1 MLSLCPTVSN
11 QDNLSVLYGEDLS
24 KFVVYGDLNCPF
36 CFALHERFSAWD
48 LLTRIE
54 WRLIVHAPELSEAAF
69 SLEDESLLA
78 NEVFAIHHRAPDV
91 SVSLP
96 KRRPGSSLATR
107 LVMAI
112 SQYASDKAPELR
124 LALYRALWQDGLDL
138 SQPDVL
144 ETSLRKAGLA
154 KFLEADTKA
163 EANNGNPR
171 ERWEFWKLL
180 GPEPKELILW
190 QNRWETEESF
200 DRRIPLIENTQTNA
214 LLLGL
219 PSEEALYQFFLS
231 RREHFVNDDVCVFQ
245 PRPVIMVFGWMEHL
259 WSLVQIARESCE
271 ILHFSDFE
279 AYQQMMIENE
289 DIDFLFIEHEFVDDD
304 ILKSLTTLARS
315 RGLSWVLASRT
326 ASEEVEL
333 RALNHGAERYMA
345 LDSSSS
351 LHRARIDKLVS
362 DRRRLVSME
371 RDARV
376 DGMTQIANR
385 REFQF
390 RLEQVWQRVLD
401 RQDGSISLLLIDLDH
416 FKLYN
421 DHYGHLAG
429 DACLKRAAS
438 VFKSNLKR
446 SSDLVARYGGEEFA
460 VLVLDV
466 SQDQAMEIAERL
478 RGALLEDAIDH
489 QASPVNDCVTASIGV
504 ARIEYGART
513 SVGDLI
519 KLADDGLYA
528 AKGSGRNQVQV
539 PPV

>member
-1 MLSLCPTVSN
+1 MLSLCLTVSN
-11 QDNLSVLYGEDLS
+11 LDNLSVLHEEDLA

-36 CFALHERFSAWD
+36 CFALHERFNSWD
-48 LLTRIE
+48 LLSRVE

-91 SVSLP
+91 AVSLP
-96 KRRPGSSLATR
+96 RRRPGSSLATR

-124 LALYRALWQDGLDL
+124 LALYRALWQNGLDL

-144 ETSLRKAGLA
+144 ETSLREAGLG
-154 KFLEADTKA
+154 KFLDLDSKTETS
-163 EANNGNPR
+163 NGNPM

-190 QNRWETEESF
+190 QNRWETDESF

-219 PSEEALYQFFLS
+219 PSEEALYQFLLS
-231 RREHFVNDDVCVFQ
+231 RRAHFVNDDVCVFQ
-245 PRPVIMVFGWMEHL
+245 PRPVVMVFGWMEHL

-271 ILHFSDFE
+271 ILHFSDLE
-279 AYQQMMIENE
+279 TCQQMVVENE
-289 DIDFLFIEHEFVDDD
+289 DLDFLFIEHEFVDDEV
-304 ILKSLTTLARS
+304 LKSLTTLARS
-315 RGLSWVLASRT
+315 RGLSWVMASKSS
-326 ASEEVEL
+326 SEEIEL
-333 RALNHGAERYMA
+333 RALNHGAEQYIS

-351 LHRARIDKLVS
+351 LHKARIDKLVS
-362 DRRRLVSME
+362 DRRRFASME

-376 DGMTQIANR
+376 DGMTQVANR

-390 RLEQVWQRVLD
+390 RLEQEWQRVLD

-416 FKLYN
+416 FKPYN

-438 VFKSNLKR
+438 TFKSNLKR
-446 SSDLVARYGGEEFA
+446 ASDLVARYGGEEFA
-460 VLVLDV
+460 VLLLDV
-466 SQDQAMEIAERL
+466 SHEQAIQIAERL
-478 RGALLEDAIDH
+478 RSALVEEGIEHRD
-489 QASPVNDCVTASIGV
+489 SPVNEFVTASIGV
-504 ARIEYGART
+504 ARIDYGAQK

-519 KLADDGLYA
+519 KWADDALYA
-528 AKGSGRNQVQV
+528 AKGSGRNRVQA
-539 PPV
+539 PAM

>member
-1 MLSLCPTVSN
+1 MSD
-11 QDNLSVLYGEDLS
+11 QDNLSALYGEDLS

-48 LLTRIE
+48 LLTRVE

-112 SQYASDKAPELR
+112 SQYANDKAPELR

-144 ETSLRKAGLA
+144 ETSLREAGLE
-154 KFLEADTKA
+154 KFLDADSKA
-163 EANNGNPR
+163 ETNNGNPI

-180 GPEPKELILW
+180 GPEPKELTLW
-190 QNRWETEESF
+190 QNRWETDDSF

-219 PSEEALYQFFLS
+219 PSEEALYQFLLS
-231 RREHFVNDDVCVFQ
+231 RRAHFVNDDVCVFQ
-245 PRPVIMVFGWMEHL
+245 PRPVVMVFGWMEHL

-271 ILHFSDFE
+271 ILHFSDLE
-279 AYQQMMIENE
+279 ACQQMVVENE
-289 DIDFLFIEHEFVDDD
+289 DLDFLFIEHEFVDDD
-304 ILKSLTTLARS
+304 VLKSLTTLARS
-315 RGLSWVLASRT
+315 RGLSWVLASKT
-326 ASEEVEL
+326 AAEEVEL
-333 RALNHGAERYMA
+333 RALNHGAEQYMS

-351 LHRARIDKLVS
+351 LHKARIDKLVS
-362 DRRRLVSME
+362 DRRRFVSME

-390 RLEQVWQRVLD
+390 RLEQEWQRVLD
-401 RQDGSISLLLIDLDH
+401 RQQGSISLLLIDLDH
-416 FKLYN
+416 FKPYN

-438 VFKSNLKR
+438 VFKSSLKR

-466 SQDQAMEIAERL
+466 SQDQAMQIAERL
-478 RGALLEDAIDH
+478 RGALQEDAIEH
-489 QASPVNDCVTASIGV
+489 QASPVNDFVTASIGV
-504 ARIEYGART
+504 ARIECGGQS
-513 SVGDLI
+513 SVSDLI

-528 AKGSGRNQVQV
+528 AKGSGRNQVQ
-539 PPV
+539 PAPM

>member
-1 MLSLCPTVSN
+1 MSN
-11 QDNLSVLYGEDLS
+11 LDNLSVLHEEDLG

-36 CFALHERFSAWD
+36 CFALHERFNSWD
-48 LLTRIE
+48 LLSRVE

-91 SVSLP
+91 AVSLP

-124 LALYRALWQDGLDL
+124 LALYRALWQNGLDL

-144 ETSLRKAGLA
+144 ETSLREAGLG
-154 KFLEADTKA
+154 KFLDLDSKTETS
-163 EANNGNPR
+163 NGNPM

-180 GPEPKELILW
+180 GPEPKELIVW
-190 QNRWETEESF
+190 QNRWETDESF

-219 PSEEALYQFFLS
+219 PSEEALYQFLLS
-231 RREHFVNDDVCVFQ
+231 RRAHFVNDDVCVFQ
-245 PRPVIMVFGWMEHL
+245 PRPVVMVFGWMEHL

-271 ILHFSDFE
+271 ILHFSDLE
-279 AYQQMMIENE
+279 TCQEMVVENE
-289 DIDFLFIEHEFVDDD
+289 DLDFLFIEHEFVDDD
-304 ILKSLTTLARS
+304 VLKSLTTLARS
-315 RGLSWVLASRT
+315 RGLSWVMASK
-326 ASEEVEL
+326 SSLEEVEL
-333 RALNHGAERYMA
+333 RALNHGAEQYIS

-351 LHRARIDKLVS
+351 LHKARIDKLVS
-362 DRRRLVSME
+362 DRRRFASME

-390 RLEQVWQRVLD
+390 RLEQEWQRVLD
-401 RQDGSISLLLIDLDH
+401 RQQGSISLLLIDLDH
-416 FKLYN
+416 FKPYN
-421 DHYGHLAG
+421 DRYGHLAG

-446 SSDLVARYGGEEFA
+446 ASDLVARYGGEEFA
-460 VLVLDV
+460 VLLLDV
-466 SQDQAMEIAERL
+466 SHEQAIQIAERL
-478 RGALLEDAIDH
+478 RSTLVEEVIEHRD
-489 QASPVNDCVTASIGV
+489 SPVNEFVTASIGV
-504 ARIEYGART
+504 ARIDYGDQK

-519 KLADDGLYA
+519 KWADDALYA
-528 AKGSGRNQVQV
+528 AKGGGRNRVQAK
-539 PPV
+539 PF

>member
-1 MLSLCPTVSN
+1 MSN
-11 QDNLSVLYGEDLS
+11 LDNLSVLHEEDLG

-36 CFALHERFSAWD
+36 CFALHERFNSWD
-48 LLTRIE
+48 LLSRVE

-91 SVSLP
+91 AVSLP

-124 LALYRALWQDGLDL
+124 LALYRALWQNGLDL
-138 SQPDVL
+138 SQPNVL
-144 ETSLRKAGLA
+144 ETSLREAGLG
-154 KFLEADTKA
+154 KFLDLDSKTETS
-163 EANNGNPR
+163 NGNPM
-171 ERWEFWKLL
+171 EHWEFWKLL

-190 QNRWETEESF
+190 QNRWETDESF

-219 PSEEALYQFFLS
+219 PSEEALYQFLLS
-231 RREHFVNDDVCVFQ
+231 RRAHFVNDDVCVFQ
-245 PRPVIMVFGWMEHL
+245 PRPVVMVFGWMEHL

-271 ILHFSDFE
+271 ILHFSDLE
-279 AYQQMMIENE
+279 TCQQMVVENE
-289 DIDFLFIEHEFVDDD
+289 DLDFLFIEHEFVDDEV
-304 ILKSLTTLARS
+304 LKSLTTLARS
-315 RGLSWVLASRT
+315 RGLSWVMASKS
-326 ASEEVEL
+326 ASEEIEL
-333 RALNHGAERYMA
+333 RALNHGAEQYIS

-351 LHRARIDKLVS
+351 LHKARIDKLVS
-362 DRRRLVSME
+362 DRRRFASME

-390 RLEQVWQRVLD
+390 RLEQEWQRVLD
-401 RQDGSISLLLIDLDH
+401 RQQGSISLLLIDLDH
-416 FKLYN
+416 FKPYN
-421 DHYGHLAG
+421 DRYGHLAG

-446 SSDLVARYGGEEFA
+446 ASDLVARYGGEEFA
-460 VLVLDV
+460 VLLLDV
-466 SQDQAMEIAERL
+466 SHEQAIQIAERL
-478 RGALLEDAIDH
+478 RSTLVEEVIEH
-489 QASPVNDCVTASIGV
+489 QDSPVNDFVTASIGV
-504 ARIEYGART
+504 ARIDYGDQK

-519 KLADDGLYA
+519 KWADDALYA
-528 AKGSGRNQVQV
+528 AKGGGRNRVQAAAF
-539 PPV
+539 

>member
-1 MLSLCPTVSN
+1 MSD

-36 CFALHERFSAWD
+36 CFALHERISAWN
-48 LLTRIE
+48 LLSRVE
-54 WRLIVHAPELSEAAF
+54 WRLIIHAPELSEAAF
-69 SLEDESLLA
+69 SLEDESMLA

-107 LVMAI
+107 LVMAV
-112 SQYASDKAPELR
+112 SQYASDKAPEFR

-138 SQPDVL
+138 SQPGVL
-144 ETSLRKAGLA
+144 ESSLRKAGLE
-154 KFLEADTKA
+154 KFLDADPRA
-163 EANNGNPR
+163 ETNNGNPM

-180 GPEPKELILW
+180 GPEPKELVLW
-190 QNRWETEESF
+190 QNRWETDEAF

-219 PSEEALYQFFLS
+219 PSEEALYQFLLS

-245 PRPVIMVFGWMEHL
+245 PRPVIMVFGWMDHL
-259 WSLVQIARESCE
+259 WSLVQIARDSCE
-271 ILHFSDFE
+271 ILHFSDLK
-279 AYQQMMIENE
+279 AWQQMMIGNE

-304 ILKSLTTLARS
+304 TLKTLTALARS
-315 RGLSWVLASRT
+315 RGLSWVLVSET
-326 ASEEVEL
+326 AAEEVEL
-333 RALNHGAERYMA
+333 RALNHGAEQYMS

-351 LHRARIDKLVS
+351 LHKARIDKLVS
-362 DRRRLVSME
+362 DRRRFVSME

-390 RLEQVWQRVLD
+390 RLEQEWQRVQD
-401 RQDGSISLLLIDLDH
+401 RQAGSISLLLIDLDH
-416 FKLYN
+416 FKPYN

-438 VFKSNLKR
+438 VFKSSVKR

-466 SQDQAMEIAERL
+466 SQKQALEIAERL
-478 RGALLEDAIDH
+478 RAALLEDAIEH
-489 QASPVNDCVTASIGV
+489 RASPVNDFVTASIGV
-504 ARIEYGART
+504 ARIDYGASS

-528 AKGSGRNQVQV
+528 AKGNGRNQVQV

>member
-1 MLSLCPTVSN
+1 MSD

-36 CFALHERFSAWD
+36 CFALHERFSAWN
-48 LLTRIE
+48 LLSRVE

-138 SQPDVL
+138 SQPGVL
-144 ETSLRKAGLA
+144 ESSLRKAGLE
-154 KFLEADTKA
+154 KFLDADSKA
-163 EANNGNPR
+163 ETNNGNPM

-180 GPEPKELILW
+180 GPEPKELVLW
-190 QNRWETEESF
+190 QNRWETDDAF

-219 PSEEALYQFFLS
+219 PSEEVLYQFLLS
-231 RREHFVNDDVCVFQ
+231 RRAHFVNDDVCVFQ
-245 PRPVIMVFGWMEHL
+245 PRPVVMVFGWMEHL

-271 ILHFSDFE
+271 ILHFSDLE
-279 AYQQMMIENE
+279 ACQQMVVENE

-315 RGLSWVLASRT
+315 RGLSWVLASKT
-326 ASEEVEL
+326 AAEEVEL
-333 RALNHGAERYMA
+333 RALNHGAEQYMS

-362 DRRRLVSME
+362 DRRRFVSME

-390 RLEQVWQRVLD
+390 RLEQEWQRVLD

-416 FKLYN
+416 FKPYN

-438 VFKSNLKR
+438 VFKSSLER
-446 SSDLVARYGGEEFA
+446 SSDLLARYGGEEFA

-466 SQDQAMEIAERL
+466 SQDQAMQIAERL
-478 RGALLEDAIDH
+478 RGALLEDAIEH
-489 QASPVNDCVTASIGV
+489 QASPVNEFVTASIGV
-504 ARIEYGART
+504 ARIDYGTRR

-519 KLADDGLYA
+519 KSADDGLYA
-528 AKGSGRNQVQV
+528 AKGSGRNRVQV

>member
-1 MLSLCPTVSN
+1 MSN
-11 QDNLSVLYGEDLS
+11 RDNLSVLHEEDLG

-36 CFALHERFSAWD
+36 CFALHERFNSWD
-48 LLTRIE
+48 LLSRVE

-91 SVSLP
+91 EVSLP

-124 LALYRALWQDGLDL
+124 LALYRALWQNGLDL
-138 SQPDVL
+138 SQPNVL
-144 ETSLRKAGLA
+144 ETSLREAGLG
-154 KFLEADTKA
+154 KFLDLDSKA
-163 EANNGNPR
+163 ETSNGNPM

-190 QNRWETEESF
+190 QNRWETDESF

-219 PSEEALYQFFLS
+219 PSEEALYQFLLS
-231 RREHFVNDDVCVFQ
+231 RRAHFVNDDVCVFQ
-245 PRPVIMVFGWMEHL
+245 PRPVVVVFGWMEHL

-271 ILHFSDFE
+271 ILHFSDLE
-279 AYQQMMIENE
+279 ACQQMVVENE
-289 DIDFLFIEHEFVDDD
+289 DLDFLFIEHEFVDDD
-304 ILKSLTTLARS
+304 VLKSLTTLARS
-315 RGLSWVLASRT
+315 RGLSWVMASKA

-333 RALNHGAERYMA
+333 RALNHGAEQYIS

-351 LHRARIDKLVS
+351 LHKARIDKLVS
-362 DRRRLVSME
+362 DRRRFASME

-376 DGMTQIANR
+376 DGMTQVANR

-390 RLEQVWQRVLD
+390 RLEQEWQRVLD
-401 RQDGSISLLLIDLDH
+401 RQQGSISLLLIDLDH
-416 FKLYN
+416 FKPYN

-438 VFKSNLKR
+438 TFKSNLKR
-446 SSDLVARYGGEEFA
+446 ASDLVARYGGEEFA
-460 VLVLDV
+460 VLLLDV
-466 SQDQAMEIAERL
+466 SHEQAMQIAERL
-478 RGALLEDAIDH
+478 RSALVEEGIEH
-489 QASPVNDCVTASIGV
+489 QDSPVNDFVTASIGV
-504 ARIEYGART
+504 ARIDYGAQR

-519 KLADDGLYA
+519 KWADDALYA
-528 AKGSGRNQVQV
+528 AKGGGRNRVQVQAM
-539 PPV
+539 